1 MKVLFWLIATLCW
14 GQIALAQKKARS
26 KKNARHHTQKILLNN
41 QLYKELSQK
50 DYQKFRD
57 SVFKFTK
64 DSLSRINK
72 NTVAYFPVKPETPEE
87 SWTPSQY
94 VFTNNLGNLVINLN
108 NTQHKRYS
116 LLIYNGMKLLINLTN
131 IQEDKIILEKSNFYH
146 SGWYQFELYCDGI
159 LLEKNKFLL
168 QQ

>member
-1 MKVLFWLIATLCW
+1 MKVLFWLITTLCW
-14 GQIALAQKKARS
+14 GQIALAQKKVRS
-26 KKNARHHTQKILLNN
+26 KNNTRNHTQKILLNN

-50 DYQKFRD
+50 NYQKFRD

-72 NTVAYFPVKPETPEE
+72 NTVAYFPVKSETTKER
-87 SWTPSQY
+87 WTPSQY
-94 VFTNNLGNLVINLN
+94 VFTNHLGNLFINLN

-116 LLIYNGMKLLINLTN
+116 LLIYSGMKLLINLTN

-168 QQ
+168 Q

>member
-1 MKVLFWLIATLCW
+1 MKVLYLILFLFLCTQSAT
-14 GQIALAQKKARS
+14 AQKRGRS
-26 KKNARHHTQKILLNN
+26 KRNSKSDTQKVLLNN
-41 QLYKELSQK
+41 KLFKELNKK

-57 SVFKFTK
+57 SIFNFTK

-72 NTVAYFPVKPETPEE
+72 NTVAYFPAQTDTITQ

-94 VFTNNLGNLVINLN
+94 VYTNNFGNLVISLN

-116 LLIYNGMKLLINLTN
+116 LFIYSGLKLLINLTN
-131 IQEDKIILEKSNFYH
+131 IQEDQIILEKSNFYH

-159 LLEKNKFLL
+159 MLEKNKFLL
-168 QQ
+168 Q

>member
-1 MKVLFWLIATLCW
+1 MKVLFVLFTLLFW
-14 GQIALAQKKARS
+14 EQTALAQKKVSS
-26 KKNARHHTQKILLNN
+26 KRNAGTQTQKILLDNKF
-41 QLYKELSQK
+41 YKELGQK

-57 SVFKFTK
+57 SIFKFTK

-72 NTVAYFPVKPETPEE
+72 NTVVYFPTKSETIAET
-87 SWTPSQY
+87 WTPSQFVY
-94 VFTNNLGNLVINLN
+94 TNHLGNLAINLN

-116 LLIYNGMKLLINLTN
+116 LLIYSGMKLILNLTN
-131 IQEDKIILEKSNFYH
+131 LQEDKIILDKSNFYH

-168 QQ
+168 Q

>member
-1 MKVLFWLIATLCW
+1 M
-14 GQIALAQKKARS
+14 
-26 KKNARHHTQKILLNN
+26 QKILLNN

-50 DYQKFRD
+50 DYQKFKD

-72 NTVAYFPVKPETPEE
+72 NTVAYFPFKSETPEE

-116 LLIYNGMKLLINLTN
+116 LLIYSGMKLLINLTN

-168 QQ
+168 Q

>member
-1 MKVLFWLIATLCW
+1 MKVLFVLFTLLFW
-14 GQIALAQKKARS
+14 EQTALAQKKVSS
-26 KKNARHHTQKILLNN
+26 KRNAGTQTQKILLDNK
-41 QLYKELSQK
+41 LYKELGQK

-57 SVFKFTK
+57 SIFKFTK

-72 NTVAYFPVKPETPEE
+72 NTVVYFPTKSETIAET
-87 SWTPSQY
+87 WTPSQFVY
-94 VFTNNLGNLVINLN
+94 TNHLGNLAINLN

-116 LLIYNGMKLLINLTN
+116 LLIYSGMKLILNLTN
-131 IQEDKIILEKSNFYH
+131 LQEDKIILDKSNFYH

-168 QQ
+168 Q

>member
-14 GQIALAQKKARS
+14 GQITLAQKKVRS
-26 KKNARHHTQKILLNN
+26 KNNAKNHTQKILLNN

-64 DSLSRINK
+64 DSLSRIDK
-72 NTVAYFPVKPETPEE
+72 NTVAYFPVKSETPEE

-94 VFTNNLGNLVINLN
+94 VFTNHLGNLVINLN

-116 LLIYNGMKLLINLTN
+116 LLIYRGMKLLINLTN
-131 IQEDKIILEKSNFYH
+131 IQEEKIILEKSNFYH

-168 QQ
+168 Q

>member
-1 MKVLFWLIATLCW
+1 MKVLFVLFTLLYW
-14 GQIALAQKKARS
+14 EQTVLAQKKVSS
-26 KKNARHHTQKILLNN
+26 KRNTGSHTQKILLDNK
-41 QLYKELSQK
+41 LYKELGQK

-57 SVFKFTK
+57 SIFKFTK

-72 NTVAYFPVKPETPEE
+72 NTVVYFPAKPEPLAET
-87 SWTPSQY
+87 WTPSQFVY
-94 VFTNNLGNLVINLN
+94 TNQLGNLVINLN

-116 LLIYNGMKLLINLTN
+116 LLIYSGMKLMLNLTN
-131 IQEDKIILEKSNFYH
+131 IQEDNIILDKSNFYH

-168 QQ
+168 H